1 MKPKPKAI
9 IFDVDGSLV
18 NVSSI
23 RHHLIPSD
31 PRFTGKK
38 DFDAFHSESVNCP
51 ANEDVKLMFKIGQE
65 SLGLKVIVVTARQ
78 EKYRPHTS
86 WWLSEQ
92 GLHPTEHHHRQN
104 GDFRKDV
111 EIKREILADLRKRYD
126 IVQAWDDNPAII
138 ELWKSEGIDTV
149 EVPGWEYA

>member
-1 MKPKPKAI
+1 MSKPQAI
-9 IFDVDGSLV
+9 IFDMDGTLC

-23 RHHLIPSD
+23 RHHLIPTD
-31 PRFTGKK
+31 PRFKGKK

-51 ANEDVKLMFKIGQE
+51 PHTHVWYAFKSAQHR
-65 SLGLKVIVVTARQ
+65 GLKVIVVTARQ
-78 EKYRPHTS
+78 EKYRAHTS

-92 GLHPTEHHHRQN
+92 GLLPDEHHHRQN

-111 EIKREILADLRKRYD
+111 EIKREILEDLRKRYD